1 MAARNQSVLSKL
13 LHPVTGARFLE
24 RYWTQRPLVVRGSPR
39 RLPALFRAPALQ
51 TLDGLLA
58 TSPGRIRT
66 WFTDEQGV
74 AQSAEVSAA
83 AARTLYL
90 TRRLTIVVD
99 GLQVPAVIEL
109 MTRMKKE
116 LRTLQAP
123 FGANAYASPA
133 GVTTRMH
140 FDEQDVFL
148 VQVRGRKR
156 WRYAPQTQIRF
167 PPQSHFGAKVG
178 VENALIAT
186 RFPEQ
191 MPAGARSVVLRPGDV
206 LYLPAGTWHEARAL
220 DDSIGVT
227 LTFPNSS
234 WLELLLLRL
243 RARLLA
249 REEWRAPSVGIL
261 APPSPLQARALATFD
276 ALVRELAEE
285 LATVELMELL
295 TK

>member
-1 MAARNQSVLSKL
+1 LAARNKSALSKL
-13 LHPVTGARFLE
+13 LHPLTGPRFLE

-39 RLPALFRAPALQ
+39 RLPALFHAPELQ
-51 TLDGLLA
+51 TLADLLDA
-58 TSPGRIRT
+58 SPGRIRT
-66 WFTDEQGV
+66 WFTDERGA
-74 AQSAEVSAA
+74 AQSVVVSAA

-90 TRRLTIVVD
+90 TRRLTVVVD
-99 GLQVPAVIEL
+99 GLRVPAVSEL
-109 MTRMKKE
+109 MARMKKE
-116 LRTLQAP
+116 LQTLQSP
-123 FGANAYASPA
+123 IGANAYASPA

-167 PPQSHFGAKVG
+167 PPQSHFGAKVD
-178 VENALIAT
+178 VENALIAAHL
-186 RFPEQ
+186 PGQ
-191 MPAGARSVVLRPGDV
+191 MPARARSVVLRPGDV
-206 LYLPAGTWHEARAL
+206 LYLPAGTWHEAHAL

-276 ALVRELAEE
+276 KLVRELAEE
-285 LATVELMELL
+285 LASVELEELL
-295 TK
+295 TQ